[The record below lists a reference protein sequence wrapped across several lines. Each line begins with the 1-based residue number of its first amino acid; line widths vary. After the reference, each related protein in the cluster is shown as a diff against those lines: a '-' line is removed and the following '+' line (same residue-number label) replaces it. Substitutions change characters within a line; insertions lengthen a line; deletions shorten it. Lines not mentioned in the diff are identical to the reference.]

1 MNIHDSV
8 YVFVVFSH
16 LFVISA
22 IFFFFLSNFVS
33 VSQKSTKKKDKP
45 VIINGSLSELKE
57 HTIPL

>member
-8 YVFVVFSH
+8 YVLVVFSH

-22 IFFFFLSNFVS
+22 IFFFFIKFCISLT
-33 VSQKSTKKKDKP
+33 KIYKKKDKP

-57 HTIPL
+57 HTIPF

>member
-8 YVFVVFSH
+8 NVFVVFSH

-22 IFFFFLSNFVS
+22 IFFFFFIKFCISLT
-33 VSQKSTKKKDKP
+33 KIYKKKDKP

-57 HTIPL
+57 HTIPF

>member
-57 HTIPL
+57 HTIPF

>member
-22 IFFFFLSNFVS
+22 IFFFFYQILYQSHKNL
-33 VSQKSTKKKDKP
+33 QKKRQTRD
-45 VIINGSLSELKE
+45 
-57 HTIPL
+57 H